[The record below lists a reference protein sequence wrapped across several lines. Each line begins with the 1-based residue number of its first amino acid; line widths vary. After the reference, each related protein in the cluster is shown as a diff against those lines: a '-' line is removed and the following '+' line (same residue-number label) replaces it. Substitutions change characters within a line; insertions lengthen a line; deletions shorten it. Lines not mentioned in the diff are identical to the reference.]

1 MNEVIEGESKPVA
14 PKRIHHSKQRDRLY
28 SHFVCVGSRGKLLH
42 GLQRAAG
49 LARRGIGQILAHW
62 DLQASAA
69 FHDGEDR
76 GDLRPKRHFSLRSM
90 PQVLLLRDSS
100 RNFHFE
106 PEDEMCGGDIEPMI
120 QAIAREVQVSSVLGV
135 DEHFSQ
141 KSSRGVEY
149 LNSFLA
155 ATPYV
160 ATFVDLN
167 AVWYSWID
175 LSKDTTVHEFV
186 VVDLIGKNTMC
197 QRWI

>member
-1 MNEVIEGESKPVA
+1 
-14 PKRIHHSKQRDRLY
+14 
-28 SHFVCVGSRGKLLH
+28 
-42 GLQRAAG
+42 
-49 LARRGIGQILAHW
+49 
-62 DLQASAA
+62 
-69 FHDGEDR
+69 
-76 GDLRPKRHFSLRSM
+76 M